1 MRRLASIGSVL
12 GLVTLAVLL
21 GLLLTILYPPPPL
34 PTPNP
39 HVGDGAWDYGVQ
51 TVISMVNVTLLLAI
65 LYIYVGIYREIKS
78 IITIG
83 QMLVMLAFLAF
94 AITSNPVV
102 QLAFGFRAEGLG
114 PFAMIPD
121 MFAAIA
127 LAILLEMSLE

>member
-1 MRRLASIGSVL
+1 MRRIASIGSVL

-21 GLLLTILYPPPPL
+21 GLLLTILYPLPPP

-39 HVGDGAWDYGVQ
+39 QMGDSAWDYGVR
-51 TVISMVNVTLLLAI
+51 TVLSMVNVTLLLAI

-83 QMLVMLAFLAF
+83 QILVMLAFLAF
-94 AITSNPVV
+94 AITSNPAV

>member
-1 MRRLASIGSVL
+1 M
-12 GLVTLAVLL
+12 
-21 GLLLTILYPPPPL
+21 
-34 PTPNP
+34 
-39 HVGDGAWDYGVQ
+39 GDSAWDYGVR
-51 TVISMVNVTLLLAI
+51 TVLSMVNVTLLLAI

-83 QMLVMLAFLAF
+83 QILVMLAFLAF
-94 AITSNPVV
+94 AITSNPAV